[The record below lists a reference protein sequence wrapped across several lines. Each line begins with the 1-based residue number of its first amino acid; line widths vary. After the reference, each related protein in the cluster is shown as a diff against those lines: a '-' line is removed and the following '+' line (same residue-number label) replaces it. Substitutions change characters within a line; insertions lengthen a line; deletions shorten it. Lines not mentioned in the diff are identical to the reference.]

1 MANRYTFV
9 QRIGNTRFSVNLH
22 FSENENAETY
32 EEKLLNVIRNDAEAL
47 QDNKDSEDKK
57 TEPAA

>member
-32 EEKLLNVIRNDAEAL
+32 EEKLLNVIRNDAVAL
-47 QDNKDSEDKK
+47 QDNKDPEDKK